1 MTQQFTWDHTVE
13 FVNDLKSAER
23 TFADA
28 GLTSQ
33 YGGKHVG
40 HGTENSLAYFA
51 DNYLEFLALY
61 DREEALSETPDHG
74 LIFHEAGELLPGY
87 VGFYRPALH
96 VHGIEQA
103 AERLTA
109 KGLDLGHIV
118 PGNRTTAAG
127 EEIRWRLLWIKG
139 DDRGLRYPFV
149 IDWGASESEQLAR
162 YESGGLLHRHAI
174 GEVDTRRAIFAVPDP
189 AAVAAHWSDVFGLG
203 LTEGG
208 DADRPDE
215 HYFDLDVGGHRVW
228 RFVQGQCNA
237 ITELQYD
244 APRRQ
249 ILRCDHRPGAIQK
262 PVSTVHTQPQQRMR
276 RVPPIQRWHTP
287 HAVREPCQ
295 SVSQQ
300 IQLPQL
306 VPDVLGGGLHL
317 EGAIIVQH
325 HRNMLLA
332 ADGHGT
338 IGGTVLLFDVMPDI
352 RRTQLI
358 QRVLRL
364 TAITTPCG
372 AVHINGHAMSFPHAA
387 LRPRLPIASIVTA
400 HTAISHQA
408 NTFGVNAPNTSE
420 SV

>member
-28 GLTSQ
+28 GLTSR

-139 DDRGLRYPFV
+139 DDRGLRYPSSIGVRANPSNWPATRAADCCTGMPSAKWTPVARFSRCPTPRRWPRTGPTCLV
-149 IDWGASESEQLAR
+149 WVSRKEGTPTGPMSTISISMWEGIVSGASS
-162 YESGGLLHRHAI
+162 
-174 GEVDTRRAIFAVPDP
+174 
-189 AAVAAHWSDVFGLG
+189 
-203 LTEGG
+203 
-208 DADRPDE
+208 
-215 HYFDLDVGGHRVW
+215 RV
-228 RFVQGQCNA
+228 NA
-237 ITELQYD
+237 
-244 APRRQ
+244 
-249 ILRCDHRPGAIQK
+249 
-262 PVSTVHTQPQQRMR
+262 
-276 RVPPIQRWHTP
+276 TP
-287 HAVREPCQ
+287 SPNC
-295 SVSQQ
+295 S
-300 IQLPQL
+300 
-306 VPDVLGGGLHL
+306 
-317 EGAIIVQH
+317 
-325 HRNMLLA
+325 
-332 ADGHGT
+332 
-338 IGGTVLLFDVMPDI
+338 
-352 RRTQLI
+352 
-358 QRVLRL
+358 
-364 TAITTPCG
+364 TTP
-372 AVHINGHAMSFPHAA
+372 P
-387 LRPRLPIASIVTA
+387 P
-400 HTAISHQA
+400 A
-408 NTFGVNAPNTSE
+408 NPSM
-420 SV
+420 